1 MLGKKISHYKILE
14 KLGGGGM
21 GVVYKAED
29 TKLKRMVALKFL
41 PLELIR
47 DEEAKQRFIHEAQA
61 ASALDHSNICTIH
74 EIGETESGQMFIAMA
89 YYEGETL
96 KKKIERGA
104 LPVDEAFDLALQ
116 IASGLSKAHEKGIIH
131 RDIKPANVMVTKD
144 GVAKIVDFGLAK
156 AAGRTVL
163 TKDNTTL
170 GTVAYISPEQ
180 AQGEAMDHRTDIW
193 SFGVVFYEMI
203 TGQLPFRG
211 EHELAIVYSILNE
224 QPEPLAR
231 DKTGV
236 SDELQRL
243 VDKALCKDP
252 NKRYQHIDDLI
263 VDLQLLK
270 TELETGSMGEYS
282 ARRLISRNRQ
292 PFFRMVIAV
301 SLILLIGLVVY
312 LWQSVQIWEKL
323 FKHGYANK
331 HRMAV
336 LPLANMNKDNE
347 DEYFVDGMTEE
358 LISTLSKI
366 DGLRVI
372 ARTSVMQYK
381 ETTKSVS
388 EIGEELG
395 VSNILEGSVRKED
408 NKLRIT
414 VQLIDA
420 QTQEHR
426 WVQDYDKE
434 LKDVFMIQSSVAQ
447 QVAEALKMELIQE
460 EGRQLEQ
467 RGTDDI
473 EAYKLYLRGR
483 DQLSYY
489 KNEKSMRKALEYF
502 KEAIEID
509 SGYAEAYAGLGDCY
523 HALSNVYLPPE
534 EAMPKAMAAAK
545 KALEIDNSLAEAY
558 ATVAA
563 VKAFYYWDWV
573 AAEKEFK
580 KALKLNPSST
590 TVHHMYG
597 YYLLAYGRFEEATFE
612 LNQAK
617 QLDPLSLSADVTAVF
632 PYYYGRRYEQAIN
645 KCLKLIET
653 EPDFFAPYGIL
664 GLSYLQIGNIS
675 KAVAKLE
682 KATELNKAHSIIG
695 YLGYAYA
702 LAGRTN
708 EAQKILKDLLAR
720 RANGEYISPE
730 QIALLLIGF
739 GDKDQALSWL
749 EKAYDE
755 KIEQLILLNV
765 DPLYDSVRSDE
776 RFVAL
781 LRNMGFKK

>member
-1 MLGKKISHYKILE
+1 MLGKTISHYKILK

-29 TKLKRMVALKFL
+29 TKLKRIVALKFL
-41 PLELIR
+41 PPELIR
-47 DEEAKQRFIHEAQA
+47 DEEAKQRFIHEARA
-61 ASALDHSNICTIH
+61 ASALDHPNICTIH
-74 EIGETESGQMFIAMA
+74 EIGGTEDGKMFIAMA

-104 LPVDEAFDLALQ
+104 LAADEALKLALQ

-131 RDIKPANVMVTKD
+131 RDIKPANVMVTSD

-163 TKDNTTL
+163 TKDNTTV
-170 GTVAYISPEQ
+170 GTVAYMSPEQ

-224 QPEPLAR
+224 QHEPLAR
-231 DKTGV
+231 NKSGV

-243 VDKALCKDP
+243 VDKALCKNP

-263 VDLQLLK
+263 LDLQLLK
-270 TELETGSMGEYS
+270 TELETGIKGEYS
-282 ARRLISRNRQ
+282 ARRLMSRRRRPSFN
-292 PFFRMVIAV
+292 MAIVV

-312 LWQSVQIWEKL
+312 LWQGNQMWEKL
-323 FKHGYANK
+323 FKHGYPN
-331 HRMAV
+331 RQRIAV
-336 LPLANMNKDNE
+336 LPLINLSGDKE
-347 DEYFVDGMTEE
+347 EEYFVDGMTEE
-358 LISTLSKI
+358 LIATLSKI
-366 DGLRVI
+366 GRLRVI

-381 ETTKSVS
+381 ENIKSIA
-388 EIGEELG
+388 EIGEELD
-395 VSNILEGSVRKED
+395 VSNILEGSVRKD
-408 NKLRIT
+408 GNKLRIT
-414 VQLIDA
+414 VQLIDV

-426 WVQDYDKE
+426 WAEDYDRE
-434 LKDVFMIQSSVAQ
+434 LKDIFMIQSNVAQ
-447 QVAEALKMELIQE
+447 RIAEALRMEL
-460 EGRQLEQ
+460 LPEQ
-467 RGTDDI
+467 RKQIERRSTDDI
-473 EAYKLYLRGR
+473 KAYKLYLRGR
-483 DQLSYY
+483 DQLRYY
-489 KNEKSMRKALEYF
+489 NENGIKAALAYF

-509 SGYAEAYAGLGDCY
+509 PGYAEAYAGLGDCY
-523 HALSNVYLPPE
+523 HTISNVYLPPE

-545 KALEIDNSLAEAY
+545 KALEIDNSLAEAH
-558 ATVAA
+558 AIVGA

-590 TVHHMYG
+590 TVHHTYG

-612 LNQAK
+612 LDQAK
-617 QLDPLSLSADVTAVF
+617 RLDPLSLSAEMTAVL
-632 PYYYGRRYEQAIN
+632 PYYYGRRYVQAIN

-653 EPDFFAPYGIL
+653 KPDFFAPYGVL
-664 GLSYLQIGNIS
+664 GLSHLQMGDIS

-682 KATELNKAHSIIG
+682 KATELNKAPSILG

-702 LAGRTN
+702 LAGRTD
-708 EAQKILKDLLAR
+708 EAQKILKDLQGR
-720 RANGEYISPE
+720 RANGEYIRPE
-730 QIALLLIGF
+730 QIALILIGF

-749 EKAYDE
+749 EKAYNE

-765 DPLYDSVRSDE
+765 DPLYDSIRSDK
-776 RFVAL
+776 RFIAL
-781 LRNMGFKK
+781 LKKMGLKK